1 MRVVFFGTPE
11 FAEPSLRA
19 LVEAQYDV
27 VGVVTQPDK
36 PKGRSRSV
44 FVAPPIKLVADEYQ
58 LPILQ
63 PDRPTGDLFR
73 ASLKRM
79 DADIGVV
86 VAYGHILRPEVLD
99 IPAMGM
105 VNVHASLLP
114 RWRGAAPIQKA
125 IAEGDPVTGISIMQM
140 DAGMDT
146 GPVIH
151 QMQMFIQ
158 EGDTTADLS
167 PRLAVLGAETLVT
180 AIDSLA
186 EGSATLRPQDP
197 EKATHAPKITRAM
210 ARIDWREPA
219 DRVARQTRAFDPAP
233 GSWAL
238 LDEAPI
244 KLFHGE
250 AIHATAEPGTVLD
263 VGDTLL
269 VACGSGAVR
278 IGEVQPA
285 GKRRL
290 PVGDWARGRGGGQ
303 NDLPGQVFG

>member
-19 LVEAQYDV
+19 LVEADHDV

-44 FVAPPIKLVADEYQ
+44 FVPPPIKTVAEEYR
-58 LPILQ
+58 LPVLQ
-63 PDRPTGDLFR
+63 PDQPTGDLFR

-79 DADIGVV
+79 NAELGVV
-86 VAYGHILRPEVLD
+86 VAYGHILRQEILD
-99 IPAMGM
+99 VPTMGM
-105 VNVHASLLP
+105 INIHASLLP

-125 IAEGDPVTGISIMQM
+125 ILEGDPVTGVSIMQM

-146 GPVIH
+146 GAIIH
-151 QMQMFIQ
+151 HMQTFIQ
-158 EGDTTADLS
+158 DGDTTGDLL
-167 PRLAVLGAETLVT
+167 PRLAELGATAMVT
-180 AIDSLA
+180 AI
-186 EGSATLRPQDP
+186 EGLVEGTATFTPQDE
-197 EKATHAPKITRAM
+197 EKATHAPKVTRAM
-210 ARIDWREPA
+210 ARIDWHDPA
-219 DRVARQTRAFDPAP
+219 DRVAHQTRAFDPTP

-250 AIHATAEPGTVLD
+250 AIPTTAEPGTVLD
-263 VGDTLL
+263 VGETLL

-290 PVGDWARGRGGGQ
+290 PVADWARGRS
-303 NDLPGQVFG
+303 DLPGQLFE